1 MMIVFYPRGVPISDD
16 ELSVDSSVGHQHS
29 ELEGY
34 EAVSPPPDPAP
45 NIAPEGVT
53 RRNAYSIVDT
63 TQEGDA
69 TPVQ

>member
-1 MMIVFYPRGVPISDD
+1 MGYPTSESD
-16 ELSVDSSVGHQHS
+16 VD
-29 ELEGY
+29 
-34 EAVSPPPDPAP
+34 EAVSLPPSPVP